1 MQILIKQNVI
11 QLLKTIKSV
20 LPQPNLLPT
29 TWKGV
34 LKVLGKTCLSRTTF
48 LCSICH
54 QQCIKTK
61 YGIKKCMNNNCLLY
75 TKKLKSNEIVEIVNF
90 DVRSQIQSIVR
101 RNISVLSHQELF
113 PKSDI
118 CYGSRY
124 QQVSMQ
130 QRNPITIILHSDGA
144 PLIKTSKQSL
154 SPCLA
159 SIAELP
165 PPIREYQMNIIIVA
179 LWSSR
184 KRPNVVIFLE
194 ESVKEFKY
202 LMKNETSL
210 FINERGF
217 NIILLTQYFVSD
229 LPAKALFCNTINFN
243 GYYACSCC
251 CTKGTTIG
259 CPRINVTLSILSL
272 ILFLLDQRT

>member
-1 MQILIKQNVI
+1 M
-11 QLLKTIKSV
+11 LKTLKSI

-48 LCSICH
+48 LCSTCQ

-61 YGIKKCMNNNCLLY
+61 YGMKKCMNNSCLLY

-101 RNISVLSHQELF
+101 RNISVLSHPELF

-154 SPCLA
+154 GH
-159 SIAELP
+159 SIK
-165 PPIREYQMNIIIVA
+165 IRQVDPATTSKFVETFRIC
-179 LWSSR
+179 R
-184 KRPNVVIFLE
+184 
-194 ESVKEFKY
+194 EFFADHFGNK
-202 LMKNETSL
+202 L
-210 FINERGF
+210 F
-217 NIILLTQYFVSD
+217 
-229 LPAKALFCNTINFN
+229 
-243 GYYACSCC
+243 
-251 CTKGTTIG
+251 
-259 CPRINVTLSILSL
+259 
-272 ILFLLDQRT
+272 